1 MSFQIIQTLGFAI
14 WILSVVITLF
24 WIQRSNL
31 EDLAKAVWA
40 LIVLL
45 IPILGAIAFIIVHR
59 LAPSPPSD
67 QASA

>member
-1 MSFQIIQTLGFAI
+1 MNFQIIQTLGFAI

-31 EDLAKAVWA
+31 EDQTKAIWA
-40 LIVLL
+40 LTVLL

-59 LAPSPPSD
+59 LAPSPPSEQRSD
-67 QASA
+67 